1 MATALRLLL
10 VLLFAGVIPA
20 QSPLAGALSAIKLHG
35 AEIVK
40 NAKAF
45 LATKPEEKVKDAAK
59 SLATVA
65 KSAGDVFTE
74 TKATIDEHA
83 ASIAKDELVKDVKW
97 LTRYEKNMRAEAQG
111 AQSLIDTINEWH
123 TKLDPLLDSCLDTTK
138 EDGVKKT
145 MACLSSVPGRELLN
159 LAASVAKVKSAALAK
174 AEAAKKLRQSLEK
187 PPKPKSNSKSKR

>member
-1 MATALRLLL
+1 MANALRMLL
-10 VLLFAGVIPA
+10 VLLCAGVLPA
-20 QSPLAGALSAIKLHG
+20 QSPLVGALSALKLHG
-35 AEIVK
+35 AEIVQS
-40 NAKAF
+40 AKAF

-65 KSAGDVFTE
+65 KSAADVFSE
-74 TKATIDEHA
+74 TKEAIELHA
-83 ASIAKDELVKDVKW
+83 ASISKDTLVKDVKW

-111 AQSLIDTINEWH
+111 AQSLIESINGWH
-123 TKLDPLLDSCLDTTK
+123 TKLDPLLDSCLDSTK

-174 AEAAKKLRQSLEK
+174 AEAAKKLRVSLEK
-187 PPKPKSNSKSKR
+187 PPKPKR